1 MHYDATTL
9 DAVRNAVVVTLQIV
23 LPKSVNGELPR
34 LVGMDLGEARV
45 LLAER
50 GVRTEVVR
58 QVDGPLGVV
67 MSQSPKSKTA
77 AIRGMTV
84 KLVVGRG

>member
-1 MHYDATTL
+1 M
-9 DAVRNAVVVTLQIV
+9 
-23 LPKSVNGELPR
+23 
-34 LVGMDLGEARV
+34 
-45 LLAER
+45 LLAEQ

-67 MSQSPKSKTA
+67 MSQSPKPKTA
-77 AIRGMTV
+77 AVRGMTV